1 VAEALPLDGADVR
14 LYRDCYNT
22 DEAAEL
28 LQRLMD
34 EIDWRTEHVQMFGR
48 RVKAPRQVAWYGD
61 GNYRYWGLDHP
72 PRPLPPLLCV
82 IRDRVAALTGAEY
95 NGVLG
100 NLYSDGDDS
109 MGWHADD
116 EPELGP
122 APVIASLS
130 LGAARRFQFRRLDDK
145 RQRIDVELA
154 PASLLVMAGDTQRN
168 WQHRLPKTRRAL
180 GPRINL
186 TLRWTDVT

>member
-1 VAEALPLDGADVR
+1 
-14 LYRDCYNT
+14 
-22 DEAAEL
+22 
-28 LQRLMD
+28 MD
-34 EIDWRTEHVQMFGR
+34 ELDWRTEHVRMFGR

-72 PRPLPPLLCV
+72 PRPLPPLLRG
-82 IRDRVAALTGAEY
+82 IRDCVSSLTGADY

-145 RQRIDVELA
+145 RQRIDIDLA
-154 PASLLVMAGDTQRN
+154 PASLLVMAGDTQRT

-180 GPRINL
+180 GSRINL
-186 TLRWTDVT
+186 TFRWIDVT